1 MIAFCYNTIKSH
13 PQLGRINFAITWFT
27 YNSLANV
34 LQIKYLYTCNN
45 NNNIWFIECNWCYYY
60 CQYYYY
66 YYISRATAAAKKT
79 ITRRRIYTIV
89 PGISS
94 DILLLILIMCIILYR
109 NKRALE
115 YLIKFTHGDCNVS
128 TAPGNPMTSLSKTYS
143 NSQFDLIN

>member
-1 MIAFCYNTIKSH
+1 MIAFCYNTTKSH

-34 LQIKYLYTCNN
+34 LQIKYLNTCN

-60 CQYYYY
+60 YYYCQYYYY
-66 YYISRATAAAKKT
+66 YYISRTTAAAKKT
-79 ITRRRIYTIV
+79 ITRRRIHTIV

-94 DILLLILIMCIILYR
+94 DILLLIMRIILCR

-115 YLIKFTHGDCNVS
+115 YLIKCTHGGCNAS
-128 TAPGNPMTSLSKTYS
+128 TAPGGGIRWQASRKRIPIPSL
-143 NSQFDLIN
+143 I